1 MALIYKVTLSGKFA
15 FLDTFDYFCSKVNI
29 VIKIG
34 SSLTV
39 VGISK
44 TEYKFDVYSISNF
57 DDIDFDADGGVYIF
71 TRRYDDNGKY
81 RHHIIYCG
89 KTNDLSSRFNNH
101 HKEKDIIKHHANC
114 ICVKIVSTENERD
127 KIEKDILEGNNFPC
141 NDQLN

>member
-1 MALIYKVTLSGKFA
+1 M
-15 FLDTFDYFCSKVNI
+15 
-29 VIKIG
+29 IKIG

-39 VGISK
+39 VGSSK
-44 TEYKFDVYSISNF
+44 TEYKFDVYTISNF
-57 DDIDFDADGGVYIF
+57 DDIDFDAEGGIYIF
-71 TRRYDDNGKY
+71 TRRKIDDNGKY
-81 RHHIIYCG
+81 RHQIIYCG

-127 KIEKDILEGNNFPC
+127 KIERDILEGNNFPC